1 MPTRPPCP
9 PGMSWITPGL
19 TVKNPEIA
27 IAWYEKAFGF
37 EKKLAMPGPD
47 GKIVHAE
54 LVWQGHSIMLSPEG
68 AFGCAGQA
76 PVTSGT
82 VPPVGLYVYCP
93 DVDALAARAKAA
105 GATIE
110 MEPNDAFWGDR
121 ICKLTD
127 PDGYSWCFATNVAD
141 FDPTKAPF

>member
-1 MPTRPPCP
+1 
-9 PGMSWITPGL
+9 MSWITPGL
-19 TVKNPEIA
+19 TVKNPESA

-37 EKKLAMPGPD
+37 EKKFAMPGPD

-82 VPPVGLYVYCP
+82 APSVGLYVYCP
-93 DVDALAARAKAA
+93 DVDVLAARAKAA
-105 GATIE
+105 GAKIE

-141 FDPTKAPF
+141 FDPSKAPF